1 MLSSDFW
8 WWSAARAEIDHRA
21 RDARLRL
28 EHLER
33 LLVSRVAPTRSP
45 PRQVP
50 DRQVLG
56 FFRGGCVQDGQTT
69 MAPPRQRRGQARH
82 FPTEVCIAASIVP
95 VAVKTAIGEIA
106 RGAGAA

>member
-1 MLSSDFW
+1 MLRSDFC

-21 RDARLRL
+21 REARLRL

-33 LLVSRVAPTRSP
+33 LLVLRVVPTPSSRE
-45 PRQVP
+45 QVP
-50 DRQVLG
+50 DRQVLR
-56 FFRGGCVQDGQTT
+56 FFRGGCVQSGPTT
-69 MAPPRQRRGQARH
+69 VAPPGQRRGQARH

>member
-1 MLSSDFW
+1 MLRSNFW
-8 WWSAARAEIDHRA
+8 CWSAARAEIDHRA

-50 DRQVLG
+50 DGQVLR
-56 FFRGGCVQDGQTT
+56 FFRGGCVQNGQTT
-69 MAPPRQRRGQARH
+69 MAPRATSP
-82 FPTEVCIAASIVP
+82 IAVL
-95 VAVKTAIGEIA
+95 TATGTML
-106 RGAGAA
+106 AAMQTSVGKWRA

>member
-1 MLSSDFW
+1 MLRPDFW

-21 RDARLRL
+21 REARLGL

-33 LLVSRVAPTRSP
+33 LLVSRVAPTRSA
-45 PRQVP
+45 RKQVP
-50 DRQVLG
+50 DGQVLR

-69 MAPPRQRRGQARH
+69 MAPPGRRRGQARH